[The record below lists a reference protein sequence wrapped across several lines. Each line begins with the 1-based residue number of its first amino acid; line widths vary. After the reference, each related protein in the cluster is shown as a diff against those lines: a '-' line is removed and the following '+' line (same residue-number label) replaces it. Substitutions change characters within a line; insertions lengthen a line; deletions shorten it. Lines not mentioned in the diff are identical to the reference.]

1 MKGAKLIRKGA
12 MAFEVKNKEGDSM
25 VNTDFTAR
33 DLETAGFRTECM
45 EMALPFGTVKAT
57 QWFFDGIKMT
67 HSESVFNHPL
77 VLDWKGDVE
86 MITMCFNLE
95 GKLSIAH
102 NDMPDAFEL
111 SSNQHNM
118 FYGKEA
124 EGKMKVEELKM
135 RTFLIQLSKKS
146 FFDIAAEGNDAL
158 KRFADQIGAGKS
170 IAFSPS
176 NLNIALNLRHCIG
189 AVLHCKYAEPLKR
202 MFFFSKA
209 IEMLVLQAESFDKSV
224 PLRALYVKRE
234 YDKERILFARDYLVK
249 HLECPPTLTALS
261 RIAGV
266 NEFKLKRGFKELFNM
281 TAFEYLSEVRL
292 EMARTDLLENNK
304 SITEIAFDLGYS
316 SLQHFSNAFKKK
328 FGVSPRKV
336 G

>member
-1 MKGAKLIRKGA
+1 
-12 MAFEVKNKEGDSM
+12 MAFEVKNKEGNKL
-25 VNTDFTAR
+25 VNTGFTAG
-33 DLETAGFRTECM
+33 DLETPGFRM
-45 EMALPFGTVKAT
+45 EAMDMALPFGSVKAT

-67 HSESVFNHPL
+67 HSESEFNRPI

-86 MITMCFNLE
+86 MITMCFNLQ

-102 NDMPDAFEL
+102 NDIPGAFEL

-135 RTFLIQLSKKS
+135 RSFLIQLSKKS

-158 KRFADQIGAGKS
+158 KRFADLIGAGKS
-170 IAFSPS
+170 IAFSHS
-176 NLNIALNLRHCIG
+176 NLNIELNLQQCIG
-189 AVLHCKYAEPLKR
+189 AVLNCKYSDPLKR

-224 PLRALYVKRE
+224 PSKSLYVKKE

-249 HLECPPTLTALS
+249 HMECPPTLTELS
-261 RIAGV
+261 RNAGI
-266 NEFKLKRGFKELFNM
+266 NEFKLKRGFKEIFNM
-281 TAFEYLSEVRL
+281 TAFEYLSAVRL
-292 EMARTDLLENNK
+292 EMARTDLLDNK
-304 SITEIAFDLGYS
+304 KPISEIAFELGYS
-316 SLQHFSNAFKKK
+316 SLQHFSAAFKKK
-328 FGVSPRKV
+328 FGVAPSNVTNGKKIV
-336 G
+336 